1 MGFEKSFLAVTEL
14 VKNFQA
20 NENYYLS
27 PDYQEVDVRRDFIDK
42 LFTALGWDVTHDIQ
56 KNPYEQEVRV
66 ERLVQV

>member
-27 PDYQEVDVRRDFIDK
+27 PEYQEVDVRRDFIDK
-42 LFTALGWDVTHDIQ
+42 LFTAPGWDVYQLYGLTENEI
-56 KNPYEQEVRV
+56 KIV
-66 ERLVQV
+66 EESVE

>member
-27 PDYQEVDVRRDFIDK
+27 PEYQEVDVRRDFIDK
-42 LFTALGWDVTHDIQ
+42 FFTALGWDVTISRRILMSKKYVLRD
-56 KNPYEQEVRV
+56 
-66 ERLVQV
+66 

>member
-27 PDYQEVDVRRDFIDK
+27 PEYQEVDVRRDFIDK
-42 LFTALGWDVTHDIQ
+42 FFTALGLDVTSFMD
-56 KNPYEQEVRV
+56 
-66 ERLVQV
+66 